1 MLFDILFSSR
11 NNASNL
17 FPEDRLEPEMNTSVI
32 VFRKLAT
39 SLSLPISGAMVATP
53 ADRDSNVIF
62 RSGHAIGWSIVTWP
76 SLGSISGW
84 NHDCHA
90 RLAVSLLWE
99 INTHGGIYISNMGA
113 VRLRCRQSILRCFK
127 LMNQRFW
134 WAKRP
139 KHFHVTRNLQIAR
152 AECIVQ

>member
-62 RSGHAIGWSIVTWP
+62 RSGHAIGWSFVT
-76 SLGSISGW
+76 
-84 NHDCHA
+84 
-90 RLAVSLLWE
+90 
-99 INTHGGIYISNMGA
+99 
-113 VRLRCRQSILRCFK
+113 
-127 LMNQRFW
+127 
-134 WAKRP
+134 
-139 KHFHVTRNLQIAR
+139 
-152 AECIVQ
+152 